1 MWPLPFIHS
10 PSQSLSQRVDSL
22 HGPSST
28 TFISTNHLIRALTQT
43 YTHTHTLPGHVWHRE
58 KPLSNSKTNS
68 AHSSCHYFT
77 RGMATLLI
85 QFMVAKFIFLR
96 NRTNEWLYS
105 REASASQQ
113 NNNANQILLSTFWVY
128 DLSMRTEGRH
138 RCTAYL
144 SVSPCA
150 NSILIYAILSH

>member
-1 MWPLPFIHS
+1 MWPLPYIHS
-10 PSQSLSQRVDSL
+10 PSQSLSHRVDSL

-58 KPLSNSKTNS
+58 KSLSNSKTNS
-68 AHSSCHYFT
+68 AHSSCHHFT

-85 QFMVAKFIFLR
+85 QFMLTKFIFLR
-96 NRTNEWLYS
+96 NRTNVWLYS

-113 NNNANQILLSTFWVY
+113 NNNANQILLSTEFE
-128 DLSMRTEGRH
+128 SMISAWGQRVDTDALH
-138 RCTAYL
+138 ICQFHHVPIQYWFL
-144 SVSPCA
+144 P
-150 NSILIYAILSH
+150 Y